1 MTMTEA
7 GYPAVLG
14 GRPNGWRRESETMNT
29 PYNSLLDTEFIP
41 LSEVKAKLS
50 EQIRKTPS
58 KRIVITQ
65 NGKPSTV
72 LLSYKDYLN
81 LVRQLP
87 SETSHK
93 QKVIDFDEW
102 KKTFPQRRKVSQ
114 SISKLFDVS
123 TLSRK
128 GQKSYKKET
137 VDEFDR
143 LSKK

>member
-1 MTMTEA
+1 MTT
-7 GYPAVLG
+7 
-14 GRPNGWRRESETMNT
+14 S
-29 PYNSLLDTEFIP
+29 YNSLLDTEFIP

-72 LLSYKDYLN
+72 LLSYEDYLN

-87 SETSHK
+87 SETTQN

-114 SISKLFDVS
+114 STSKLFDTS

-128 GQKSYKKET
+128 GQKSYKKDL
-137 VDEFDR
+137 VDELDQ
-143 LSKK
+143 STK

>member
-1 MTMTEA
+1 M
-7 GYPAVLG
+7 
-14 GRPNGWRRESETMNT
+14 ST

-41 LSEVKAKLS
+41 LSEAKAKLS

-72 LLSYKDYLN
+72 LMSYEDYLK
-81 LVRQLP
+81 LIQQIP
-87 SETSHK
+87 EK
-93 QKVIDFDEW
+93 IPQKFKIIDFDEW
-102 KKTFPQRRKVSQ
+102 KKSFPQRRKVSKA
-114 SISKLFDVS
+114 ISKLFDTS

-137 VDEFDR
+137 VDEFDG

>member
-1 MTMTEA
+1 MK
-7 GYPAVLG
+7 
-14 GRPNGWRRESETMNT
+14 T

-50 EQIRKTPS
+50 EQIRKTFS

-65 NGKPSTV
+65 NGKPTTV
-72 LLSYKDYLN
+72 LLSYDDYLS
-81 LVRQLP
+81 LIRSL
-87 SETSHK
+87 TSSDPN
-93 QKVIDFDEW
+93 QVINFDDW
-102 KKTFPQRRKVSQ
+102 KKTFPARRKVSQ

-123 TLSRK
+123 SLSRK

>member
-1 MTMTEA
+1 
-7 GYPAVLG
+7 
-14 GRPNGWRRESETMNT
+14 MNT

-50 EQIRKTPS
+50 EQIRKTTS

-72 LLSYKDYLN
+72 LLSYKDYLK
-81 LVRQLP
+81 LIGQLSGQP
-87 SETSHK
+87 LSTAPI
-93 QKVIDFDEW
+93 IDFEDW
-102 KKTFPQRRKVSQ
+102 KKSFPKRCSVSK